1 MGICLRLCSSHL
13 HLACSIGLGCIYWGV
28 RKTENRTQKYRHN
41 APSSRNNA
49 HSQQR
54 EVASQALLYS
64 VAYAIPWIWG
74 LVLSFINTGNGVFNS
89 SGVDDAVTA
98 LNIANA
104 VIFPLQ
110 GFLNAFVYVR
120 PRYKQE
126 KKKHPETTLLQMALR
141 TFFSDADVEFNLYL
155 PSRRN
160 QLKATRMLVSK
171 SPKPDEEKTLE
182 VGSNTISGSKPKLSI
197 EQDPTGI
204 DKSPEEDAQSLESI
218 DLPPEVNV

>member
-1 MGICLRLCSSHL
+1 M
-13 HLACSIGLGCIYWGV
+13 
-28 RKTENRTQKYRHN
+28 
-41 APSSRNNA
+41 
-49 HSQQR
+49 
-54 EVASQALLYS
+54 
-64 VAYAIPWIWG
+64 
-74 LVLSFINTGNGVFNS
+74 
-89 SGVDDAVTA
+89 
-98 LNIANA
+98 
-104 VIFPLQ
+104 
-110 GFLNAFVYVR
+110 
-120 PRYKQE
+120 
-126 KKKHPETTLLQMALR
+126 TLLQMALR